1 MKQHTTQHKMEHF
14 LIELFSFTSV
24 GLILAY
30 VLLAWSE
37 WL

>member
-1 MKQHTTQHKMEHF
+1 MKHHTTQHKIEHF
-14 LIELFSFTSV
+14 IIELLSFTSV
-24 GLILAY
+24 GLGIAY